1 MTDRRTACLVG
12 FLSFLLA
19 AGTIHLTSDGR
30 DIATVWPA
38 NAVVLAALLDRRPGA
53 WTGLLGAGYLAGVAA
68 NAVTRGLG
76 AGPLLFG
83 ACNLLELSVAASLLR
98 PALEGEDP
106 SGRGPSTRGSSG
118 GDLLVTP
125 AIVGRFIVVCGLI
138 APVLS
143 GLGGAATA
151 RLLFGQDLETAFLTW
166 VLSDG
171 LGLLIFT
178 PFFFALLRGDY
189 RRCFASKDWRQRAE
203 AVGLQVLVAA
213 ATYGAFFVAVRPLLF
228 GLFGPVML
236 VTFRVGRLGTKAA
249 VMVIAV
255 IGTLATLR
263 GQGPIAA
270 VTPDPHEQAA
280 LFQGFLAVLLLTCL
294 PVAAALSARGARF
307 ASLSQSAEALRAR
320 GAELARIAATD
331 GLTGVLNRA
340 AFREAALAA
349 MRDPRAVPSL
359 VAIDLDLFK
368 QVNDRHGHLAG
379 DRALVHLVSV
389 LRAGLREADTIGR
402 VGGDEFLVLLP
413 GTDADQAQVVAAR
426 LREALRRA
434 PLTLDDGTAL
444 LLSMSCG
451 VAPCRPAMT
460 FEDLVHAADMALY
473 GAKRAGRDARAR
485 QEHAAQRPARRPR
498 RAALSGRA

>member
-83 ACNLLELSVAASLLR
+83 ACNLLELYVAASLLR
-98 PALEGEDP
+98 PALEGEGP
-106 SGRGPSTRGSSG
+106 SSRGPSGD
-118 GDLLVTP
+118 DLLVTP
-125 AIVGRFIVVCGLI
+125 AIVGRFIVVCGLV

-151 RLLFGQDLETAFLTW
+151 RLLVGQDLETAVLTW

-213 ATYGAFFVAVRPLLF
+213 
-228 GLFGPVML
+228 
-236 VTFRVGRLGTKAA
+236 TK
-249 VMVIAV
+249 
-255 IGTLATLR
+255 
-263 GQGPIAA
+263 
-270 VTPDPHEQAA
+270 
-280 LFQGFLAVLLLTCL
+280 
-294 PVAAALSARGARF
+294 
-307 ASLSQSAEALRAR
+307 
-320 GAELARIAATD
+320 
-331 GLTGVLNRA
+331 N
-340 AFREAALAA
+340 
-349 MRDPRAVPSL
+349 
-359 VAIDLDLFK
+359 
-368 QVNDRHGHLAG
+368 
-379 DRALVHLVSV
+379 
-389 LRAGLREADTIGR
+389 
-402 VGGDEFLVLLP
+402 
-413 GTDADQAQVVAAR
+413 
-426 LREALRRA
+426 A
-434 PLTLDDGTAL
+434 P
-444 LLSMSCG
+444 
-451 VAPCRPAMT
+451 
-460 FEDLVHAADMALY
+460 
-473 GAKRAGRDARAR
+473 
-485 QEHAAQRPARRPR
+485 
-498 RAALSGRA
+498 

>member
-1 MTDRRTACLVG
+1 MTDGRTACIVG
-12 FLSFLLA
+12 LLSFMLA

-38 NAVVLAALLDRRPGA
+38 NAVVLAALLDRRAGA
-53 WTGLLGAGYLAGVAA
+53 WTGLLGAGYFAGVAA
-68 NAVTRGLG
+68 NAVTRGFG
-76 AGPLLFG
+76 AGPLLYG
-83 ACNLLELSVAASLLR
+83 ACNLLEVSIAASLLR
-98 PALEGEDP
+98 PALKGA
-106 SGRGPSTRGSSG
+106 GSSSQG
-118 GDLLVTP
+118 LSDQGPAGDDLLVTP
-125 AIVGRFIVVCGLI
+125 AVVGRFIVVCGLV

-151 RLLFGQDLETAFLTW
+151 RLLFGQDLAAAFGTW

-189 RRCFASKDWRQRAE
+189 GRCFARKDWRQRAE

-213 ATYGAFFVAVRPLLF
+213 AAYGAFFVAVRPLLF
-228 GLFGPVML
+228 ALFGPVML

-255 IGTLATLR
+255 IGTIATLR
-263 GQGPIAA
+263 GHGPI
-270 VTPDPHEQAA
+270 VTITPDPHEQAA
-280 LFQGFLAVLLLTCL
+280 LFQGFLAILLLTCL
-294 PVAAALSARGARF
+294 PVAAALAARGASF
-307 ASLSQSAEALRAR
+307 DSLSQSAEALRAR

-340 AFREAALAA
+340 AFREAALATIQ
-349 MRDPRAVPSL
+349 DPRAAVSL
-359 VAIDLDLFK
+359 IAIDLDLFK
-368 QVNDRHGHLAG
+368 QVNDRHGHRVG
-379 DRALVHLVSV
+379 DRALVHLVAVLRTV
-389 LRAGLREADTIGR
+389 LRAPDAIGR

-413 GTDADQAQVVAAR
+413 GTDPDRAEVVAAR

-434 PLTLDDGTAL
+434 PLALDDGTPL

-451 VAPCRPAMT
+451 VAGHRPGMA

-485 QEHAAQRPARRPR
+485 HEHPARRPR